1 MSKNTVNFML
11 HIKVY
16 KSINGNAY
24 NYLLKSR
31 DFFLVRTCTVFGNR
45 FADINLKGDLF
56 GGVTTAIISLPLA
69 LAFGVASGAGAE
81 AGLWGAIMV
90 GFFAALFGGSSSLI
104 SEPTG
109 PMTVIMTAVL
119 TSMMAKYPETGMA
132 MSFTVV
138 IMAGAFQVLLGTLK
152 LGKYITLMP
161 YSVISGF
168 MSGIG
173 VILIILQISPLLG
186 HLAPAGG
193 VIGTLSALPD
203 NILNLKFSELFLGLL
218 TLGILFFLPQKYR
231 RYVPAQLIALVAV
244 TLLSVIFFDT
254 DSIRRIGEIPA
265 GLPSL
270 VLPHINADMFTTMVI
285 DALVLGTLGCIDT
298 LLTAVIGDSLTRK
311 EHDSDKEL
319 RGQGLANIIS
329 GLFGALPGAG
339 ATMGTVTNIQVG
351 ARSPLSGIIRALVLA
366 LVVLVAGGL
375 TEPIPMA
382 VLAGIAVYVGF
393 NILDWSFIQ
402 RAHKVNVQGMAIMYG
417 VMLLTVF
424 VDLIVAVGLGVFISN
439 IIIIEQLSRVQARQ
453 VKAISD
459 ADENSVPLTDS
470 ERGLLDKA
478 NGKVLFFY
486 LSGPMIFSVSK
497 AISQQHSSIS
507 DYDVMILDLTDVPMI
522 DVTVGLALENA
533 IKDALDARCEVLL
546 LCPNINTRQQ
556 LEKFHVLTL
565 VPEGN
570 TYLFRYEALQ
580 ASLKYVKNTDLLE
593 PT

>member
-1 MSKNTVNFML
+1 MF
-11 HIKVY
+11 
-16 KSINGNAY
+16 G
-24 NYLLKSR
+24 SR
-31 DFFLVRTCTVFGNR
+31 FE
-45 FADINLKGDLF
+45 DINFKGDVF

-90 GFFAALFGGSSSLI
+90 GLFASLFGGSNTLI

-132 MSFTVV
+132 MTFTIVM
-138 IMAGAFQVLLGTLK
+138 MAGAFQILLGTLK
-152 LGKYITLMP
+152 LGKYVTLMP

-173 VILIILQISPLLG
+173 VILIILQLSPLMG
-186 HLAPAGG
+186 HAAPSGG
-193 VIGTLSALPD
+193 VLGTLSALPET
-203 NILNLKFSELFLGLL
+203 ISNLKFSELFLGLL
-218 TLGILFFLPQKYR
+218 TLGILFFFPKQYR
-231 RYVPAQLIALVAV
+231 KYVPAQLVALVAV
-244 TLLSVIFFDT
+244 TLLSVILFDT
-254 DSIRRIGEIPA
+254 EDIRRIGEIPA

-270 VLPHINADMFTTMVI
+270 VAPYIDTDMFVEMVI

-319 RGQGLANIIS
+319 RGQGLANMIS

-351 ARSPLSGIIRALVLA
+351 ARSPLSGVIRALMLA

-402 RAHKVNVQGMAIMYG
+402 RAHKVSFSGMAVMYG

-439 IIIIEQLSRVQARQ
+439 IIIIERLSREQARQ

-459 ADENSVPLTDS
+459 ADEDDVPLTDS
-470 ERGLLDKA
+470 ERGLLDRA

-497 AISQQHSSIS
+497 AISRQHSSIS

-533 IKDALDARCEVLL
+533 IKDALDANCAVYL
-546 LCPNINTRQQ
+546 LCPNERTREQ
-556 LEKFHVLTL
+556 LEKFHVIDL
-565 VPEGN
+565 VPDEN
-570 TYLFRYEALQ
+570 MYQFRYEALNAAAAHVEADQ
-580 ASLKYVKNTDLLE
+580 YQRITA
-593 PT
+593 

>member
-1 MSKNTVNFML
+1 M
-11 HIKVY
+11 
-16 KSINGNAY
+16 
-24 NYLLKSR
+24 
-31 DFFLVRTCTVFGNR
+31 VFGQR
-45 FADINLKGDLF
+45 FENINFKGDLF

-90 GFFAALFGGSSSLI
+90 GLFASLFGGSSTLI

-119 TSMMAKYPETGMA
+119 TSMVAKYPETGIA
-132 MSFTVV
+132 MTFTVV
-138 IMAGAFQVLLGTLK
+138 MMAGAFQILLGTLK

-173 VILIILQISPLLG
+173 VILIILQLSPLLG
-186 HLAPAGG
+186 HAAPSGG
-193 VIGTLSALPD
+193 VIGTLNALPET
-203 NILNLKFSELFLGLL
+203 LANLDIKELFLGLL
-218 TLGILFFLPQKYR
+218 TLAVLFLFPQHYR
-231 RYVPAQLIALVAV
+231 KYVPAQLVALVAV
-244 TLLSVIFFDT
+244 TLISVIIFDMG
-254 DSIRRIGEIPA
+254 SIRRIGEIPA
-265 GLPSL
+265 GLPSI
-270 VLPHINADMFTTMVI
+270 VIPTINGDMFMTMVI

-298 LLTAVIGDSLTRK
+298 LLTAVIGDSLTRQ

-319 RGQGLANIIS
+319 RGQGLANMIS

-351 ARSPLSGIIRALVLA
+351 ARSPLSGVFRAAMLA

-402 RAHKVNVQGMAIMYG
+402 RAHKVSVQGMAIMYG

-439 IIIIEQLSRVQARQ
+439 IIIIERLSREQARQ

-459 ADENSVPLTDS
+459 ADEDDVPLTES

-497 AISQQHSSIS
+497 AISRQHSSIS
-507 DYDVMILDLTDVPMI
+507 DYEVMILDLTDVPMI

-533 IKDALDARCEVLL
+533 INDALDANCKVYL
-546 LCPNINTRQQ
+546 LCPNKQTREQ
-556 LEKFHVLTL
+556 LEKFHVTDL
-565 VPEGN
+565 VPDEN
-570 TYLFRYEALQ
+570 TFKFRYEALKS
-580 ASLKYVKNTDLLE
+580 AIKYVSPNE
-593 PT
+593 E

>member
-1 MSKNTVNFML
+1 MNK
-11 HIKVY
+11 K
-16 KSINGNAY
+16 
-24 NYLLKSR
+24 
-31 DFFLVRTCTVFGNR
+31 R
-45 FADINLKGDLF
+45 FENINLKGDLF

-90 GFFAALFGGSSSLI
+90 GFFAALFGGSTTLI

-138 IMAGAFQVLLGTLK
+138 MMAGAFQILLGTLK
-152 LGKYITLMP
+152 LGKYVTLMP

-173 VILIILQISPLLG
+173 VILIILQLSPLLG
-186 HLAPAGG
+186 HSAPSGG
-193 VIGTLSALPD
+193 VVGTLTALPETIVNMD
-203 NILNLKFSELFLGLL
+203 FNELLLGLL
-218 TLGILFFLPQKYR
+218 TLAVLFFFPKRFRKLL
-231 RYVPAQLIALVAV
+231 PAQLVALVSV
-244 TLLSVIFFDT
+244 TLLSVYLFDA

-270 VLPHINADMFTTMVI
+270 VIPHFNSDMLTTMVI

-319 RGQGLANIIS
+319 RGQGVANMIS

-351 ARSPLSGIIRALVLA
+351 ARSPISGMVRAGVLA

-382 VLAGIAVYVGF
+382 VLAGIAVYVGL

-402 RAHKVNVQGMAIMYG
+402 RAHKVSIQGMAVMYG

-424 VDLIVAVGLGVFISN
+424 VDLIAAVGLGVFISN
-439 IIIIEQLSRVQARQ
+439 IIIIENLSREQARQ

-459 ADENSVPLTDS
+459 ADSNDVPLTQS
-470 ERGLLDKA
+470 ERVLLDKA
-478 NGKVLFFY
+478 NGKLLFFY

-497 AISQQHSSIS
+497 AISRQHSSIA
-507 DYDVMILDLTDVPMI
+507 DYQVMILDLTDVPMI

-533 IKDALDARCEVLL
+533 IKDAQDAHCEVFL
-546 LCPNINTRQQ
+546 LCPSERTRQQ
-556 LEKFHVLTL
+556 LEKFHILDL
-565 VPEGN
+565 IADSN
-570 TYLFRYEALQ
+570 NCSSRAHALQ
-580 ASLKYVKNTDLLE
+580 SALDFIEINTVNQQPEMLVS
-593 PT
+593 

>member
-1 MSKNTVNFML
+1 MF
-11 HIKVY
+11 
-16 KSINGNAY
+16 G
-24 NYLLKSR
+24 SR
-31 DFFLVRTCTVFGNR
+31 FK
-45 FADINLKGDLF
+45 DINFKGDIF

-90 GFFAALFGGSSSLI
+90 GLFASLFGGSNTLI

-132 MSFTVV
+132 MTFTVV
-138 IMAGAFQVLLGTLK
+138 MMAGAFQILLGTLK
-152 LGKYITLMP
+152 MGKYVTLMP

-173 VILIILQISPLLG
+173 VILIILQLSPLLG
-186 HLAPAGG
+186 HAAPTGG
-193 VIGTLSALPD
+193 VLGTLSALPET
-203 NILNLKFSELFLGLL
+203 ISNLKFNELFLGLL
-218 TLGILFFLPQKYR
+218 TLSILFFFPKKYR
-231 RYVPAQLIALVAV
+231 KYVPAQLVALVAV
-244 TLLSVIFFDT
+244 TLLSVMLFDT
-254 DSIRRIGEIPA
+254 EDIRRIGEIPA

-270 VLPHINADMFTTMVI
+270 VAPHIDPDMFVEMVI

-319 RGQGLANIIS
+319 RGQGLANMIS

-351 ARSPLSGIIRALVLA
+351 ARSPLSGVVRALVLA

-402 RAHKVNVQGMAIMYG
+402 RAHKVSFSGMAIMYG

-424 VDLIVAVGLGVFISN
+424 VDLIVAVGLGVFVSN
-439 IIIIEQLSRVQARQ
+439 IMIIERLSREQARQ

-459 ADENSVPLTDS
+459 ADEDDVPLTDS
-470 ERGLLDKA
+470 ERGLLDRA
-478 NGKVLFFY
+478 NGRVLFFY

-497 AISQQHSSIS
+497 AISRQHTSIS
-507 DYDVMILDLTDVPMI
+507 DYDVMILDLTDVPML

-533 IKDALDARCEVLL
+533 IKDALDARCEVYL
-546 LCPNINTRQQ
+546 LCPNQRTREQ
-556 LEKFHVLTL
+556 LEKFHVIDL
-565 VPEGN
+565 VPDN
-570 TYLFRYEALQ
+570 NMYQFRYEALNAAVAHVESDHYQ
-580 ASLKYVKNTDLLE
+580 RMTA
-593 PT
+593 

>member
-1 MSKNTVNFML
+1 MTKKRFDN
-11 HIKVY
+11 VY
-16 KSINGNAY
+16 
-24 NYLLKSR
+24 
-31 DFFLVRTCTVFGNR
+31 
-45 FADINLKGDLF
+45 LKGDIF

-90 GFFAALFGGSSSLI
+90 GFFAAIFGGSSTLI

-132 MSFTVV
+132 MTFTVV
-138 IMAGAFQVLLGTLK
+138 MMAGAFQILLGTLK
-152 LGKYITLMP
+152 LGKYVTLMP

-173 VILIILQISPLLG
+173 VILIILQLSPLLG
-186 HLAPAGG
+186 HSAPPGG
-193 VIGTLSALPD
+193 VLGTLSSLPTTLS
-203 NILNLKFSELFLGLL
+203 NIHWSELFLGAL
-218 TLGILFFLPQKYR
+218 TLAVLFFFPKQYR
-231 RYVPAQLIALVAV
+231 KYVPAQLVALVAV
-244 TLLSVIFFDT
+244 TLLSILVFDT

-270 VLPHINADMFTTMVI
+270 VMPHFNAEIFTSMVI

-319 RGQGLANIIS
+319 RGQGIANMIA

-351 ARSPLSGIIRALVLA
+351 ARSPVSGIVRAIVLA

-402 RAHKVNVQGMAIMYG
+402 RAHKVSLQGMAIMYG

-424 VDLIVAVGLGVFISN
+424 VDLIAAVGLGVFISN
-439 IIIIEQLSRVQARQ
+439 IIIIEKLSREQARK

-459 ADENSVPLTDS
+459 SDNNGVPLTPN
-470 ERGLLDKA
+470 ERAILDQA
-478 NGKVLFFY
+478 CGQVLFFY

-497 AISQQHSSIS
+497 AISRQHSSIS
-507 DYDVMILDLTDVPMI
+507 DYQVMILDLSDVPMI

-533 IKDALDARCEVLL
+533 IKDAQDVQCEVLL
-546 LCPNINTRQQ
+546 LCPNARTRQQ
-556 LEKFHVLTL
+556 LEKFHILDLIATEHNYTTREQALEAALTHI
-565 VPEGN
+565 N
-570 TYLFRYEALQ
+570 S
-580 ASLKYVKNTDLLE
+580 ASSPLAAT
-593 PT
+593 

>member
-1 MSKNTVNFML
+1 ML
-11 HIKVY
+11 D
-16 KSINGNAY
+16 SQ
-24 NYLLKSR
+24 
-31 DFFLVRTCTVFGNR
+31 R
-45 FADINLKGDLF
+45 FAAFDFKGDVF

-90 GFFAALFGGSSSLI
+90 GFFAALFGGSTTLI

-119 TSMMAKYPETGMA
+119 TSMMAEYPEHGMA
-132 MSFTVV
+132 MAFTVV
-138 IMAGAFQVLLGTLK
+138 MMAGAFQMLLGWLK
-152 LGKYITLMP
+152 LGKYVTLMP
-161 YSVISGF
+161 YSVVSGF

-173 VILIILQISPLLG
+173 VILIILQLSPLLG
-186 HLAPAGG
+186 SPAPPGG
-193 VIGTLSALPD
+193 VSGTLMAIPETLA
-203 NILNLKFSELFLGLL
+203 NLQWRELLLGVL
-218 TLGILFFLPQKYR
+218 TLAVLFFFPKQYR
-231 RYVPAQLIALVAV
+231 KYVPAQLVALVAI
-244 TLLSVIFFDT
+244 TLISVILFDS
-254 DSIRRIGEIPA
+254 DSIRRIGEIPS

-270 VLPHINADMFTTMVI
+270 VLPHFSADMFTKMVI

-298 LLTAVIGDSLTRK
+298 LLTAVIGDSLTRT

-319 RGQGLANIIS
+319 RGQGLANMIS

-351 ARSPLSGIIRALVLA
+351 ARSPVSGIVRALVLA

-402 RAHKVNVQGMAIMYG
+402 RAHKVSLSGMAIMYG

-424 VDLIVAVGLGVFISN
+424 VDLIAAVGLGVFISN
-439 IIIIEQLSRVQARQ
+439 IIIIEKLSREQTRH

-459 ADENSVPLTDS
+459 SDNNNVPLTDD
-470 ERGLLDKA
+470 ERAMLDQA
-478 NGKVLFFY
+478 QGKVLFFY

-497 AISQQHSSIS
+497 AISRQHASI
-507 DYDVMILDLTDVPMI
+507 DEYDVMILDLSDVPMI

-533 IKDALDARCEVLL
+533 IKDANDVNCEVLL
-546 LCPNINTRQQ
+546 LCPNERTREQ
-556 LEKFHVLTL
+556 LDKFHVMSFIQ
-565 VPEGN
+565 EGN
-570 TYLFRYEALQ
+570 DCATREQALQ
-580 ASLKYVKNTDLLE
+580 AALDYIEAKATH
-593 PT
+593 

>member
-1 MSKNTVNFML
+1 V
-11 HIKVY
+11 
-16 KSINGNAY
+16 
-24 NYLLKSR
+24 
-31 DFFLVRTCTVFGNR
+31 VFGSR
-45 FADINLKGDLF
+45 FENINLKGDIF

-90 GFFAALFGGSSSLI
+90 GLFAALFGGSNTLI

-119 TSMMAKYPETGMA
+119 TSMMVKYPETGMA
-132 MSFTVV
+132 MTFTVV
-138 IMAGAFQVLLGTLK
+138 MMAGAFQILLGTLK
-152 LGKYITLMP
+152 LGKYVTLMP

-173 VILIILQISPLLG
+173 VILIILQLSPLLG
-186 HLAPAGG
+186 HAAPAGG
-193 VIGTLSALPD
+193 VLGTLSALPET
-203 NILNLKFSELFLGLL
+203 ISNLKFSELFLGLL
-218 TLGILFFLPQKYR
+218 TLAILFCFPKQYR
-231 RYVPAQLIALVAV
+231 KYVPAQLVALVAV
-244 TLLSVIFFDT
+244 TLLSVILFDT
-254 DSIRRIGEIPA
+254 DDIRRIGEIPA

-270 VLPHINADMFTTMVI
+270 VAPHINPDMFVEMVI

-319 RGQGLANIIS
+319 RGQGLANMIS

-351 ARSPLSGIIRALVLA
+351 ARSPLSGVVRALMLA

-402 RAHKVNVQGMAIMYG
+402 RAHKVSFSGMVVMYG

-439 IIIIEQLSRVQARQ
+439 IIIIERLSREQARQ

-459 ADENSVPLTDS
+459 ADEDDVPLTDS
-470 ERGLLDKA
+470 ERGLLERA
-478 NGKVLFFY
+478 NGTVLFFY

-497 AISQQHSSIS
+497 AISRQHSSIA
-507 DYDVMILDLTDVPMI
+507 DYEVMILDLTDVPMI

-533 IKDALDARCEVLL
+533 IKDALDAHCEVYL
-546 LCPNINTRQQ
+546 LCPNQRTREQ
-556 LEKFHVLTL
+556 LEKFHVIDL
-565 VPEGN
+565 VPDTN
-570 TYLFRYEALQ
+570 IYRFRYEALNAAVAHVEEAQ
-580 ASLKYVKNTDLLE
+580 YQRITE
-593 PT
+593 

>member
-1 MSKNTVNFML
+1 MF
-11 HIKVY
+11 
-16 KSINGNAY
+16 G
-24 NYLLKSR
+24 SR
-31 DFFLVRTCTVFGNR
+31 FE
-45 FADINLKGDLF
+45 DINFKGDVF

-90 GFFAALFGGSSSLI
+90 GLFASLFGGSNTLI

-132 MSFTVV
+132 MTFTVV
-138 IMAGAFQVLLGTLK
+138 MMAGAFQILLGTLK
-152 LGKYITLMP
+152 LGKYVTLMP

-173 VILIILQISPLLG
+173 VILIILQLSPLMG
-186 HLAPAGG
+186 HAAPSGG
-193 VIGTLSALPD
+193 VLGTLSALLD
-203 NILNLKFSELFLGLL
+203 TISNLKFSELFLGLL
-218 TLGILFFLPQKYR
+218 TLGILFFFPKQYR
-231 RYVPAQLIALVAV
+231 KYVPAQLVALVAV
-244 TLLSVIFFDT
+244 TLLSVMLFDT
-254 DSIRRIGEIPA
+254 EDIRRIGEIPA

-270 VLPHINADMFTTMVI
+270 VAPHIDPDMFVEMVI

-319 RGQGLANIIS
+319 RGQGLANMIS

-351 ARSPLSGIIRALVLA
+351 ARSPLSGVIRALMLA

-402 RAHKVNVQGMAIMYG
+402 RAHKVSFSGMAVMYG

-439 IIIIEQLSRVQARQ
+439 IIIIERLSREQARQ

-459 ADENSVPLTDS
+459 ADEDDVPLTDS
-470 ERGLLDKA
+470 ERGLLDRA

-497 AISQQHSSIS
+497 AISRQHSSIS

-533 IKDALDARCEVLL
+533 IKDALDANCAVYL
-546 LCPNINTRQQ
+546 LCPNERTREQ
-556 LEKFHVLTL
+556 LEKFHVIDL
-565 VPEGN
+565 VPN
-570 TYLFRYEALQ
+570 DNMYQFRYEALNAAVAHVEADQ
-580 ASLKYVKNTDLLE
+580 YQRITA
-593 PT
+593 

>member
-1 MSKNTVNFML
+1 VDTYLVTEKRFENFE
-11 HIKVY
+11 
-16 KSINGNAY
+16 
-24 NYLLKSR
+24 
-31 DFFLVRTCTVFGNR
+31 
-45 FADINLKGDLF
+45 LKGDVF

-81 AGLWGAIMV
+81 AGLWGAILV
-90 GFFAALFGGSSSLI
+90 GFFAALFGGSNTLI

-119 TSMMAKYPETGMA
+119 TSMMAKYPETGLA

-138 IMAGAFQVLLGTLK
+138 MMAGAFQVLLGTLK
-152 LGKYITLMP
+152 LGKYVTLMP
-161 YSVISGF
+161 YYVVSGF

-173 VILIILQISPLLG
+173 VILIILQLPPLLG
-186 HLAPAGG
+186 HTAPSGG
-193 VIGTLSALPD
+193 VLGALSALPD
-203 NILNLKFSELFLGLL
+203 MLENIQLNELLLGAL
-218 TLGILFFLPQKYR
+218 TLAVLFFFPKQYR
-231 RYVPAQLIALVAV
+231 KYVPAQLAALVAV
-244 TLLSVIFFDT
+244 TLLSIFLFDT
-254 DSIRRIGEIPA
+254 DSIRRIGEIPT

-270 VLPHINADMFTTMVI
+270 VLPQFNAEIFTTMVI

-319 RGQGLANIIS
+319 RGQGLANMIA

-351 ARSPLSGIIRALVLA
+351 ARSPVSGLVRALVLA
-366 LVVLVAGGL
+366 LVVLVAGNL

-382 VLAGIAVYVGF
+382 VLAGIAVYVGL

-402 RAHKVNVQGMAIMYG
+402 RAHKISIQSMSVMYG

-439 IIIIEQLSRVQARQ
+439 ILVIEKLSREQARQ

-459 ADENSVPLTDS
+459 ADEDDVPLTDK
-470 ERGLLDKA
+470 ERAILDKA

-497 AISQQHSSIS
+497 AISRQHSSIA
-507 DYDVMILDLTDVPMI
+507 DYQVMILDLTDVPML

-533 IKDALDARCEVLL
+533 IKDAQDVNCEVLL
-546 LCPNINTRQQ
+546 LCPNMQTRQQ
-556 LEKFHVLTL
+556 LEKFHILDLISSDNNFATR
-565 VPEGN
+565 EQ
-570 TYLFRYEALQ
+570 ALQ
-580 ASLKYVKNTDLLE
+580 SALAHITTVA
-593 PT
+593 

>member
-1 MSKNTVNFML
+1 MF
-11 HIKVY
+11 
-16 KSINGNAY
+16 G
-24 NYLLKSR
+24 SR
-31 DFFLVRTCTVFGNR
+31 FK
-45 FADINLKGDLF
+45 DINFKGDIF

-90 GFFAALFGGSSSLI
+90 GLFASLFGGSNTLI

-119 TSMMAKYPETGMA
+119 TSMMAKYPEAGMA
-132 MSFTVV
+132 MTFTVV
-138 IMAGAFQVLLGTLK
+138 MMAGAFQILLGTLK
-152 LGKYITLMP
+152 MGKYVTLMP

-173 VILIILQISPLLG
+173 VILIILQLSPLLG
-186 HLAPAGG
+186 HAAPTGG
-193 VIGTLSALPD
+193 VLGTLSALPET
-203 NILNLKFSELFLGLL
+203 ISNLKFNELFLGLL
-218 TLGILFFLPQKYR
+218 TLCILFFFPKKYR
-231 RYVPAQLIALVAV
+231 KYVPAQLVALVAV
-244 TLLSVIFFDT
+244 TLLSVMLFDME
-254 DSIRRIGEIPA
+254 DIRRIGEIPA

-270 VLPHINADMFTTMVI
+270 VAPHIDPDMFVEMVI

-319 RGQGLANIIS
+319 RGQGLANMIS

-351 ARSPLSGIIRALVLA
+351 ARSPLSGVVRALVLA

-402 RAHKVNVQGMAIMYG
+402 RAHKVSFSGMAIMYG

-424 VDLIVAVGLGVFISN
+424 VDLIVAVGLGVFVSN
-439 IIIIEQLSRVQARQ
+439 IMIIERLSREQARQ

-459 ADENSVPLTDS
+459 ADEDDVPLTDS
-470 ERGLLDKA
+470 ERGLLDRA
-478 NGKVLFFY
+478 NGRVLFFY

-497 AISQQHSSIS
+497 AISRQHTSIS
-507 DYDVMILDLTDVPMI
+507 DYDVMILDLTDVPML

-533 IKDALDARCEVLL
+533 IKDALDARCEVYL
-546 LCPNINTRQQ
+546 LCPNQRTREQ
-556 LEKFHVLTL
+556 LEKFHVIDL
-565 VPEGN
+565 VPDN
-570 TYLFRYEALQ
+570 NMYQFRYEALNAAVAHVESDHYQ
-580 ASLKYVKNTDLLE
+580 RMTA
-593 PT
+593 

>member
-1 MSKNTVNFML
+1 MF
-11 HIKVY
+11 
-16 KSINGNAY
+16 G
-24 NYLLKSR
+24 SR
-31 DFFLVRTCTVFGNR
+31 FK
-45 FADINLKGDLF
+45 DINFKGDIF

-90 GFFAALFGGSSSLI
+90 GLFASLFGGSNTLI

-132 MSFTVV
+132 MTFTVV
-138 IMAGAFQVLLGTLK
+138 MMAGAFQILLGTLK
-152 LGKYITLMP
+152 MGKYVTLMP

-173 VILIILQISPLLG
+173 VILIILQLSPLLG
-186 HLAPAGG
+186 HAAPTGG
-193 VIGTLSALPD
+193 VLGTLSAMPET
-203 NILNLKFSELFLGLL
+203 ISNLKFNELFLGLL
-218 TLGILFFLPQKYR
+218 TLGILFFFPKKYR
-231 RYVPAQLIALVAV
+231 KYVPAQLVALVAV
-244 TLLSVIFFDT
+244 TLLSVMLFDT
-254 DSIRRIGEIPA
+254 EDIRRIGEIPA

-270 VLPHINADMFTTMVI
+270 VAPHIDPDMFVEMVI

-319 RGQGLANIIS
+319 RGQGLANMIS

-351 ARSPLSGIIRALVLA
+351 ARSPLSGVVRALVLA

-402 RAHKVNVQGMAIMYG
+402 RAHKVSFSGMAIMYG

-424 VDLIVAVGLGVFISN
+424 VDLIVAVGLGVFVSN
-439 IIIIEQLSRVQARQ
+439 IMIIERLSREQARQ

-459 ADENSVPLTDS
+459 ADEDDVPLTDS
-470 ERGLLDKA
+470 ERGLLDRA
-478 NGKVLFFY
+478 NGRVLFFY

-497 AISQQHSSIS
+497 AISRQHTSIS
-507 DYDVMILDLTDVPMI
+507 DYDVMILDLTDVPML

-533 IKDALDARCEVLL
+533 IKDALDAHCEVYL
-546 LCPNINTRQQ
+546 LCPNQRTREQ
-556 LEKFHVLTL
+556 LEKFHVIDL
-565 VPEGN
+565 VPDN
-570 TYLFRYEALQ
+570 NMYQFRYEALNAAVAHVESDQ
-580 ASLKYVKNTDLLE
+580 YQRMTA
-593 PT
+593 

>member
-1 MSKNTVNFML
+1 
-11 HIKVY
+11 
-16 KSINGNAY
+16 
-24 NYLLKSR
+24 LL
-31 DFFLVRTCTVFGNR
+31 GNR
-45 FADINLKGDLF
+45 FDNINLKGDIF

-90 GFFAALFGGSSSLI
+90 GFFAAIFGGSTSLI

-138 IMAGAFQVLLGTLK
+138 MMAGAFQILLGTLK

-173 VILIILQISPLLG
+173 VILIILQLSPLLG
-186 HLAPAGG
+186 HSAPPGG
-193 VIGTLSALPD
+193 VLGTISMLPDTLS
-203 NILNLKFSELFLGLL
+203 NIKFSELLLGLL
-218 TLGILFFLPQKYR
+218 TLGVLIYFPKQYR
-231 RYVPAQLIALVAV
+231 KYVPAQLVALVAV
-244 TLLSVIFFDT
+244 TLLSMLLFDT

-265 GLPSL
+265 GLPSI
-270 VLPHINADMFTTMVI
+270 VIPHFNADMFTTMVI

-319 RGQGLANIIS
+319 RGQGLANMIS

-351 ARSPLSGIIRALVLA
+351 ARSPLSGMIRALMLA

-382 VLAGIAVYVGF
+382 VLAGIAVYVGL

-402 RAHKVNVQGMAIMYG
+402 RVHKVSIQGMAIMYG

-439 IIIIEQLSRVQARQ
+439 IIIIDKLSRVQARK

-459 ADENSVPLTDS
+459 GDDNVVPLSIS
-470 ERGLLDKA
+470 EREILDKA
-478 NGKVLFFY
+478 EGKVLFFY

-497 AISQQHSSIS
+497 AISRQHASIS
-507 DYDVMILDLTDVPMI
+507 DYQVMILDLTDVPMI

-533 IKDALDARCEVLL
+533 VKDALDTNCEVLL
-546 LCPNINTRQQ
+546 ICPNTETRQQ
-556 LEKFHVLTL
+556 LEKFRVLTL
-565 VPEGN
+565 VPIEN
-570 TYLFRYEALQ
+570 NYLDREQALKV
-580 ASLKYVKNTDLLE
+580 ALNHVST
-593 PT
+593 

>member
-1 MSKNTVNFML
+1 M
-11 HIKVY
+11 
-16 KSINGNAY
+16 
-24 NYLLKSR
+24 
-31 DFFLVRTCTVFGNR
+31 FGDR
-45 FADINLKGDLF
+45 FNDINLKGDLF

-81 AGLWGAIMV
+81 AGLWGAILV
-90 GFFAALFGGSSSLI
+90 GLFAALFGGSSTLI

-119 TSMMAKYPETGMA
+119 TSMVAKYPESGIA
-132 MSFTVV
+132 ISFTIVM
-138 IMAGAFQVLLGTLK
+138 MAGAFQVLIGTLK

-161 YSVISGF
+161 YSVVSGF

-173 VILIILQISPLLG
+173 VILIILQLSPLLG
-186 HLAPAGG
+186 HAAPAGG
-193 VIGTLSALPD
+193 VLGTLSALPETIS
-203 NILNLKFSELFLGLL
+203 NMKFSEFFLGLL
-218 TLGILFFLPQKYR
+218 TLGILFFFPKQYR
-231 RYVPAQLIALVAV
+231 KYVPAQLVALVVV
-244 TLLSVIFFDT
+244 TLLSVIIFDF
-254 DSIRRIGEIPA
+254 DDVRRIGEIPT

-270 VLPHINADMFTTMVI
+270 VVPVINGEIFTAMVI

-319 RGQGLANIIS
+319 RGQGFANMIS

-351 ARSPLSGIIRALVLA
+351 ARSPLSGVIRALILA
-366 LVVLVAGGL
+366 LVVLVASGL

-393 NILDWSFIQ
+393 GILDWSFIQ
-402 RAHKVNVQGMAIMYG
+402 RAHRVSVQGMAIMYG

-439 IIIIEQLSRVQARQ
+439 ILIIERLSRVQAKQ

-459 ADENSVPLTDS
+459 ADENDVPLTDS
-470 ERGLLDKA
+470 ERGLLDRA

-497 AISQQHSSIS
+497 AISRQHSSIA
-507 DYDVMILDLTDVPMI
+507 DYEAMILDLTDVPMI

-533 IKDALDARCEVLL
+533 IKDAQEAQCDVYL
-546 LCPNINTRQQ
+546 LCPNERVREQ
-556 LEKFHVLTL
+556 LEKFHVLDL
-565 VPEGN
+565 VPDEN
-570 TYLFRYEALQ
+570 TFKFRYEALNAAVNKVEQ
-580 ASLKYVKNTDLLE
+580 DEHQGAFV
-593 PT
+593 

>member
-1 MSKNTVNFML
+1 MF
-11 HIKVY
+11 
-16 KSINGNAY
+16 G
-24 NYLLKSR
+24 SR
-31 DFFLVRTCTVFGNR
+31 FK
-45 FADINLKGDLF
+45 DINFKGDIF

-90 GFFAALFGGSSSLI
+90 GLFASLFGGSNTLI

-132 MSFTVV
+132 MTFTVV
-138 IMAGAFQVLLGTLK
+138 MMAGAFQILLGTLK
-152 LGKYITLMP
+152 MGKYVTLMP

-173 VILIILQISPLLG
+173 VILIILQLSPLLG
-186 HLAPAGG
+186 HAAPTGG
-193 VIGTLSALPD
+193 VLGTLSAMPET
-203 NILNLKFSELFLGLL
+203 ISNLKFNELFLGLL
-218 TLGILFFLPQKYR
+218 TLGILFFFPKKYR
-231 RYVPAQLIALVAV
+231 KYVPAQLVALVAV
-244 TLLSVIFFDT
+244 TLLSVMLFDT
-254 DSIRRIGEIPA
+254 EDIRRIGEIPA

-270 VLPHINADMFTTMVI
+270 VAPHIDPDMFVEMVI

-319 RGQGLANIIS
+319 RGQGLANMIS

-351 ARSPLSGIIRALVLA
+351 ARSPLSGVVRALVLA

-402 RAHKVNVQGMAIMYG
+402 RAHKVSFSGMAIMYG

-424 VDLIVAVGLGVFISN
+424 VDLIVAVGLGVFVSN
-439 IIIIEQLSRVQARQ
+439 IMIIERLSREQARQ

-459 ADENSVPLTDS
+459 ADEDDVPLTDS
-470 ERGLLDKA
+470 ERGLLDRA
-478 NGKVLFFY
+478 NGRVLFFY

-497 AISQQHSSIS
+497 AISRQHTSIS
-507 DYDVMILDLTDVPMI
+507 DYDVMILDLTDVPML

-533 IKDALDARCEVLL
+533 IKDALDARCEVYL
-546 LCPNINTRQQ
+546 LCPNQRTREQ
-556 LEKFHVLTL
+556 LEKFHVIDL
-565 VPEGN
+565 VPDN
-570 TYLFRYEALQ
+570 NMYQFRYEALNAAVAHVESDQ
-580 ASLKYVKNTDLLE
+580 YQRMTA
-593 PT
+593 

>member
-1 MSKNTVNFML
+1 MF
-11 HIKVY
+11 
-16 KSINGNAY
+16 G
-24 NYLLKSR
+24 SR
-31 DFFLVRTCTVFGNR
+31 FE
-45 FADINLKGDLF
+45 DINFKGDVF

-90 GFFAALFGGSSSLI
+90 GLFASLFGGSNTLI

-119 TSMMAKYPETGMA
+119 TSMMAKYPGTGMA
-132 MSFTVV
+132 MTFTVV
-138 IMAGAFQVLLGTLK
+138 MMAGAFQILLGTLK
-152 LGKYITLMP
+152 LGKYVTLMP

-173 VILIILQISPLLG
+173 VILIILQLSPLMG
-186 HLAPAGG
+186 HAAPSGG
-193 VIGTLSALPD
+193 VLGTLSALPET
-203 NILNLKFSELFLGLL
+203 ISNLKFSELFLGLL
-218 TLGILFFLPQKYR
+218 TLGILFFFPKQYRKYI
-231 RYVPAQLIALVAV
+231 PAQLVALVAV
-244 TLLSVIFFDT
+244 TLLSVMFFDT
-254 DSIRRIGEIPA
+254 EDIRRIGEIPA

-270 VLPHINADMFTTMVI
+270 VAPHIDPDMFVEMVI

-319 RGQGLANIIS
+319 RGQGLANMIS

-351 ARSPLSGIIRALVLA
+351 ARSPLSGVIRALMLA

-402 RAHKVNVQGMAIMYG
+402 RAHKVSFSGMAVMYG

-439 IIIIEQLSRVQARQ
+439 IIIIERLSREQARQ

-459 ADENSVPLTDS
+459 ADEDDVPLTDS
-470 ERGLLDKA
+470 ERGLLDRA

-497 AISQQHSSIS
+497 AISRQHSSIS

-533 IKDALDARCEVLL
+533 IKDALDANCAVYL
-546 LCPNINTRQQ
+546 LCPNERTREQ
-556 LEKFHVLTL
+556 LEKFHVIDL
-565 VPEGN
+565 VPN
-570 TYLFRYEALQ
+570 DNMYQFRYEALNAAVAHVEADQ
-580 ASLKYVKNTDLLE
+580 YQRITA
-593 PT
+593 

>member
-1 MSKNTVNFML
+1 MF
-11 HIKVY
+11 
-16 KSINGNAY
+16 G
-24 NYLLKSR
+24 SR
-31 DFFLVRTCTVFGNR
+31 FK
-45 FADINLKGDLF
+45 DINLKGDIF

-90 GFFAALFGGSSSLI
+90 GLFASLFGGSNTLI

-132 MSFTVV
+132 MTFTVV
-138 IMAGAFQVLLGTLK
+138 MMAGAFQILLGTLK
-152 LGKYITLMP
+152 MGKYVTLMP

-173 VILIILQISPLLG
+173 VILIILQLSPLLG
-186 HLAPAGG
+186 HAAPTGG
-193 VIGTLSALPD
+193 VLGTLSALPET
-203 NILNLKFSELFLGLL
+203 ISNLKFNELFLGLL
-218 TLGILFFLPQKYR
+218 TLGILFFFPKKYR
-231 RYVPAQLIALVAV
+231 KYVPAQLVALVAV
-244 TLLSVIFFDT
+244 TLLSVMLFDT
-254 DSIRRIGEIPA
+254 EDIRRIGEIPA

-270 VLPHINADMFTTMVI
+270 VAPHIDPDMFVEMVI

-319 RGQGLANIIS
+319 RGQGLANMIS

-351 ARSPLSGIIRALVLA
+351 ARSPLSGVVRALVLA

-402 RAHKVNVQGMAIMYG
+402 RAHKVSFSGMAIMYG

-424 VDLIVAVGLGVFISN
+424 VDLIVAVGLGVFVSN
-439 IIIIEQLSRVQARQ
+439 IMIIERLSREQARQ

-459 ADENSVPLTDS
+459 ADEDDVPLTDS
-470 ERGLLDKA
+470 ERGLLDRA
-478 NGKVLFFY
+478 NGRVLFFY

-497 AISQQHSSIS
+497 AISRQHTSIS
-507 DYDVMILDLTDVPMI
+507 DYDVMILDLTDVPML

-533 IKDALDARCEVLL
+533 IKDALDARCEVYL
-546 LCPNINTRQQ
+546 LCPNQRTREQ
-556 LEKFHVLTL
+556 LEKFHVIDL
-565 VPEGN
+565 VPDN
-570 TYLFRYEALQ
+570 NMYQFRYEALNAAVAHVESDHYQ
-580 ASLKYVKNTDLLE
+580 RMTA
-593 PT
+593 

>member
-1 MSKNTVNFML
+1 MF
-11 HIKVY
+11 
-16 KSINGNAY
+16 G
-24 NYLLKSR
+24 SR
-31 DFFLVRTCTVFGNR
+31 FK
-45 FADINLKGDLF
+45 DINFQGDIF

-90 GFFAALFGGSSSLI
+90 GLFASLFGGSNTLI

-132 MSFTVV
+132 MTFTVV
-138 IMAGAFQVLLGTLK
+138 MMAGAFQILLGTLK
-152 LGKYITLMP
+152 MGKYVTLMP

-173 VILIILQISPLLG
+173 VILIILQLSPLLG
-186 HLAPAGG
+186 HAAPTGG
-193 VIGTLSALPD
+193 VLGTLSALPET
-203 NILNLKFSELFLGLL
+203 ISNLKFNELFLGLL
-218 TLGILFFLPQKYR
+218 TLGILFFFPKKYR
-231 RYVPAQLIALVAV
+231 KYVPAQLVALVAV
-244 TLLSVIFFDT
+244 TLLSVMLFDT
-254 DSIRRIGEIPA
+254 EDIRRIGEIPA

-270 VLPHINADMFTTMVI
+270 VAPHIDPDMFVEMVI

-319 RGQGLANIIS
+319 RGQGLANMIS

-351 ARSPLSGIIRALVLA
+351 ARSPLSGVVRALVLA

-402 RAHKVNVQGMAIMYG
+402 RAHKVSFSGMAIMYG

-424 VDLIVAVGLGVFISN
+424 VDLIVAVGLGVFVSN
-439 IIIIEQLSRVQARQ
+439 IMIIERLSREQARQ

-459 ADENSVPLTDS
+459 ADEDDVPLTDS
-470 ERGLLDKA
+470 ERGLLDRA
-478 NGKVLFFY
+478 NGRVLFFY

-497 AISQQHSSIS
+497 AISRQHTSIS
-507 DYDVMILDLTDVPMI
+507 DYDVMILDLTDVPML

-533 IKDALDARCEVLL
+533 IKDALDAHCEVYL
-546 LCPNINTRQQ
+546 LCPNQRTREQ
-556 LEKFHVLTL
+556 LEKFHVIDL
-565 VPEGN
+565 VPDN
-570 TYLFRYEALQ
+570 NMYQFRYEALNAAVAHVESDQ
-580 ASLKYVKNTDLLE
+580 YQRMTA
-593 PT
+593 

>member
-1 MSKNTVNFML
+1 MF
-11 HIKVY
+11 
-16 KSINGNAY
+16 G
-24 NYLLKSR
+24 SR
-31 DFFLVRTCTVFGNR
+31 FK
-45 FADINLKGDLF
+45 DINFKGDIF

-69 LAFGVASGAGAE
+69 LAFGVASGTGAE

-90 GFFAALFGGSSSLI
+90 GLFASLFGGSNTLI

-132 MSFTVV
+132 MTFTVV
-138 IMAGAFQVLLGTLK
+138 MMAGAFQILLGTLK
-152 LGKYITLMP
+152 MGKYVTLMP

-173 VILIILQISPLLG
+173 VILIILQLSPLLG
-186 HLAPAGG
+186 HAAPTGG
-193 VIGTLSALPD
+193 VLGTLSALPET
-203 NILNLKFSELFLGLL
+203 ISNLKFNELFLGLL
-218 TLGILFFLPQKYR
+218 TLGILFFFPKKYR
-231 RYVPAQLIALVAV
+231 KYVPAQLVALVAV
-244 TLLSVIFFDT
+244 TLLSVMLFDT
-254 DSIRRIGEIPA
+254 EDIRRIGEIPA

-270 VLPHINADMFTTMVI
+270 VAPHIDPDMFVEMVI

-319 RGQGLANIIS
+319 RGQGLANMIS

-351 ARSPLSGIIRALVLA
+351 ARSPLSGVVRALVLA

-402 RAHKVNVQGMAIMYG
+402 RAHKVSFSGMAIMYG

-424 VDLIVAVGLGVFISN
+424 VDLIVAVGLGVFVSN
-439 IIIIEQLSRVQARQ
+439 IMIIERLSREQARQ

-459 ADENSVPLTDS
+459 ADEDDVPLTDS
-470 ERGLLDKA
+470 ERGLLDRA
-478 NGKVLFFY
+478 NGRVLFFY

-497 AISQQHSSIS
+497 AISRQHTSIS
-507 DYDVMILDLTDVPMI
+507 DYDVMILDLTDVPML

-533 IKDALDARCEVLL
+533 IKDALDACCEVYL
-546 LCPNINTRQQ
+546 LCPNQRTREQ
-556 LEKFHVLTL
+556 LEKFHVIDL
-565 VPEGN
+565 VPDN
-570 TYLFRYEALQ
+570 NMYQFRYEALNAAVAHVESDQ
-580 ASLKYVKNTDLLE
+580 YQRMTA
-593 PT
+593 

>member
-1 MSKNTVNFML
+1 MF
-11 HIKVY
+11 
-16 KSINGNAY
+16 G
-24 NYLLKSR
+24 SR
-31 DFFLVRTCTVFGNR
+31 FE
-45 FADINLKGDLF
+45 DINFKGDVF

-90 GFFAALFGGSSSLI
+90 GLFASLFGGSNTLI

-132 MSFTVV
+132 MTFTVV
-138 IMAGAFQVLLGTLK
+138 MMAGAFQILLGTLK
-152 LGKYITLMP
+152 LGKYVTLMP

-173 VILIILQISPLLG
+173 VILIILQLSPLMG
-186 HLAPAGG
+186 HAAPSGG
-193 VIGTLSALPD
+193 VLGTLSALPD
-203 NILNLKFSELFLGLL
+203 TISNLKFSELFLGLL
-218 TLGILFFLPQKYR
+218 TLGILFFFPKQYR
-231 RYVPAQLIALVAV
+231 KYVPAQLVALVAV
-244 TLLSVIFFDT
+244 TLLSVMLFDT
-254 DSIRRIGEIPA
+254 EDIRRIGEIPA

-270 VLPHINADMFTTMVI
+270 VAPHIDPDMFVEMVI

-319 RGQGLANIIS
+319 RGQGLANMIS

-351 ARSPLSGIIRALVLA
+351 ARSPLSGVIRALMLA

-402 RAHKVNVQGMAIMYG
+402 RAHKVSFSGMAVMYC

-439 IIIIEQLSRVQARQ
+439 IIIIERLSREQARQ

-459 ADENSVPLTDS
+459 ADEDDVPLTDS
-470 ERGLLDKA
+470 ERGLLDRA

-497 AISQQHSSIS
+497 AISRQHSSIS

-533 IKDALDARCEVLL
+533 IKDALDANCAVYL
-546 LCPNINTRQQ
+546 LCPNERTREQ
-556 LEKFHVLTL
+556 LEKFHVIDL
-565 VPEGN
+565 VPN
-570 TYLFRYEALQ
+570 DNMYQFRYEALNAAVAHVEADQ
-580 ASLKYVKNTDLLE
+580 YQRITA
-593 PT
+593 

>member
-1 MSKNTVNFML
+1 MQG
-11 HIKVY
+11 
-16 KSINGNAY
+16 KSA
-24 NYLLKSR
+24 
-31 DFFLVRTCTVFGNR
+31 VFGSR
-45 FADINLKGDLF
+45 FEDINFKGDVF

-90 GFFAALFGGSSSLI
+90 GLFASLFGGSNTLI

-132 MSFTVV
+132 MTFTVV
-138 IMAGAFQVLLGTLK
+138 MMAGAFQILLGTLK
-152 LGKYITLMP
+152 LGKYVTLMP

-173 VILIILQISPLLG
+173 VILIILQLSPLMG
-186 HLAPAGG
+186 HAAPSGG
-193 VIGTLSALPD
+193 VLGTLSALPET
-203 NILNLKFSELFLGLL
+203 ISNLKFSELFLGLL
-218 TLGILFFLPQKYR
+218 TLGILFFFPKQYR
-231 RYVPAQLIALVAV
+231 KYVPAQLVALVAV
-244 TLLSVIFFDT
+244 TLLSVILFDT
-254 DSIRRIGEIPA
+254 EDIRRIGEIPA

-270 VLPHINADMFTTMVI
+270 VAPYIDTDMFVEMVI

-319 RGQGLANIIS
+319 RGQGLANMIS

-351 ARSPLSGIIRALVLA
+351 ARSPLSGVIRALMLA

-402 RAHKVNVQGMAIMYG
+402 RAHKVSFSGMAVMYG

-439 IIIIEQLSRVQARQ
+439 IIIIERLSREQARQ

-459 ADENSVPLTDS
+459 ADEDDVPLTDS
-470 ERGLLDKA
+470 ERGLLDRA

-497 AISQQHSSIS
+497 AISRQHSSIS

-533 IKDALDARCEVLL
+533 IKDALDANCTVYL
-546 LCPNINTRQQ
+546 LCPNERTREQ
-556 LEKFHVLTL
+556 LEKFHVIDL
-565 VPEGN
+565 VPDEN
-570 TYLFRYEALQ
+570 MYQFRYEALNAAVAHVEADQ
-580 ASLKYVKNTDLLE
+580 YQRITA
-593 PT
+593 

>member
-1 MSKNTVNFML
+1 MR
-11 HIKVY
+11 
-16 KSINGNAY
+16 KSI
-24 NYLLKSR
+24 
-31 DFFLVRTCTVFGNR
+31 VFRGR
-45 FADINLKGDLF
+45 FADIDLKGDVF

-81 AGLWGAIMV
+81 AGLWGAILV
-90 GFFAALFGGSSSLI
+90 GLFAALFGGSSTLI

-109 PMTVIMTAVL
+109 PMTVIMTAIL
-119 TSMMAKYPETGMA
+119 TSMVARYPEAGLA
-132 MSFTVV
+132 VSFTVV
-138 IMAGAFQVLLGTLK
+138 MMAGAFQIVLGTLK

-173 VILIILQISPLLG
+173 VILIILQLSPLLG
-186 HLAPAGG
+186 QAAPAGG
-193 VIGTLSALPD
+193 VMGTLTALPE
-203 NILNLKFSELFLGLL
+203 IISQMKFSELFLGLL
-218 TLGILFFLPQKYR
+218 TLGILFFLPAQYR
-231 RYVPAQLIALVAV
+231 KQVPVQLIALVGV
-244 TLLSVIFFDT
+244 TLISVLLFDS
-254 DSIRRIGEIPA
+254 DEIRRIGVIPA
-265 GLPSL
+265 GLPSF
-270 VLPHINADMFTTMVI
+270 VIPTFNAEMFTTMVI

-319 RGQGLANIIS
+319 RGQGLANMIA

-351 ARSPLSGIIRALVLA
+351 ARSPLSGVVRALVLA

-402 RAHKVNVQGMAIMYG
+402 RAHKVSVQGMAIMYG

-439 IIIIEQLSRVQARQ
+439 ILIIERLSREQARQ

-459 ADENSVPLTDS
+459 ADENDVPLTDS
-470 ERGLLDKA
+470 ERALLDQA

-497 AISQQHSSIS
+497 AIARQHNHIS
-507 DYDVMILDLTDVPMI
+507 DYEAMILDLTDVPMI

-533 IKDALDARCEVLL
+533 INDALDAHCAVYL
-546 LCPNINTRQQ
+546 LCPNVHTKQQ
-556 LEKFHVLTL
+556 LEKFHILDL
-565 VPEGN
+565 VPTEQ
-570 TYLFRYEALQ
+570 TFSFRYEALN
-580 ASLKYVKNTDLLE
+580 AAVKQVAQNR
-593 PT
+593 

>member
-1 MSKNTVNFML
+1 M
-11 HIKVY
+11 
-16 KSINGNAY
+16 
-24 NYLLKSR
+24 
-31 DFFLVRTCTVFGNR
+31 FGDR
-45 FADINLKGDLF
+45 FNDINLKGDLF

-81 AGLWGAIMV
+81 AGLWGAILV
-90 GFFAALFGGSSSLI
+90 GLFAALFGGSSTLI

-119 TSMMAKYPETGMA
+119 TSMVAKYPESGIA
-132 MSFTVV
+132 ISFTIVM
-138 IMAGAFQVLLGTLK
+138 MAGAFQVLIGTLK

-161 YSVISGF
+161 YSVVSGF

-173 VILIILQISPLLG
+173 VILIILQLSPLLG
-186 HLAPAGG
+186 HAAPAGG
-193 VIGTLSALPD
+193 VLGTLSALPETIS
-203 NILNLKFSELFLGLL
+203 NMKFSEFFLGLL
-218 TLGILFFLPQKYR
+218 TLGILFFFPKQYR
-231 RYVPAQLIALVAV
+231 KYVPAQLVALVAV
-244 TLLSVIFFDT
+244 TLLSVILFDF
-254 DSIRRIGEIPA
+254 DDVRRIGEIPT

-270 VLPHINADMFTTMVI
+270 VVPVINGEIFTAMVI

-319 RGQGLANIIS
+319 RGQGLANMIS

-351 ARSPLSGIIRALVLA
+351 ARSPLSGVIRALILA
-366 LVVLVAGGL
+366 LVVLVASGL

-393 NILDWSFIQ
+393 GILDWSFIQ
-402 RAHKVNVQGMAIMYG
+402 RAHRVSVQGMAIMYG

-439 IIIIEQLSRVQARQ
+439 ILIIERLSRVQAKQ

-459 ADENSVPLTDS
+459 ADENDVPLTDS
-470 ERGLLDKA
+470 ERGLLDRA

-497 AISQQHSSIS
+497 AISRQHSSIA
-507 DYDVMILDLTDVPMI
+507 DYEAMILDLTDVPMI

-533 IKDALDARCEVLL
+533 IKDAQEAQCDVYL
-546 LCPNINTRQQ
+546 LCPNERVREQ
-556 LEKFHVLTL
+556 LEKFHVLDL
-565 VPEGN
+565 VPDEN
-570 TYLFRYEALQ
+570 TFKFRYEALNAAVNKVEQ
-580 ASLKYVKNTDLLE
+580 DEHQGAFV
-593 PT
+593 

>member
-1 MSKNTVNFML
+1 MF
-11 HIKVY
+11 
-16 KSINGNAY
+16 G
-24 NYLLKSR
+24 SR
-31 DFFLVRTCTVFGNR
+31 FK
-45 FADINLKGDLF
+45 DINFKGDIF

-90 GFFAALFGGSSSLI
+90 GLFASLFGGSNTLI

-132 MSFTVV
+132 MTFTVV
-138 IMAGAFQVLLGTLK
+138 MMAGAFQILLGTLK
-152 LGKYITLMP
+152 MGKYVTLMP

-173 VILIILQISPLLG
+173 VILIILQLSPLLG
-186 HLAPAGG
+186 HAAPAGG
-193 VIGTLSALPD
+193 VLGTLSALPET
-203 NILNLKFSELFLGLL
+203 ISNLKFNELFLGLL
-218 TLGILFFLPQKYR
+218 TLGILFFFPKKYR
-231 RYVPAQLIALVAV
+231 KYVPAQLVALVAV
-244 TLLSVIFFDT
+244 TLLSVMLFDT
-254 DSIRRIGEIPA
+254 EDIRRIGEIPA

-270 VLPHINADMFTTMVI
+270 VAPHIDPDMFVEMVI

-319 RGQGLANIIS
+319 RGQGLANMIS

-351 ARSPLSGIIRALVLA
+351 ARSPLSGVVRALVLA

-402 RAHKVNVQGMAIMYG
+402 RAHKVSFSGMAIMYG

-424 VDLIVAVGLGVFISN
+424 VDLIVAVGLGVFVSN
-439 IIIIEQLSRVQARQ
+439 IMVIERLSREQARQ

-459 ADENSVPLTDS
+459 ADEDDVPLTDS
-470 ERGLLDKA
+470 ERGLLDRA
-478 NGKVLFFY
+478 NGRVLFFY

-497 AISQQHSSIS
+497 AISRQHTSIS
-507 DYDVMILDLTDVPMI
+507 DYDVMILDLTDVPML

-533 IKDALDARCEVLL
+533 IKDALDAHCEVYL
-546 LCPNINTRQQ
+546 LCPNQRTREQ
-556 LEKFHVLTL
+556 LEKFHVIDL
-565 VPEGN
+565 VPDN
-570 TYLFRYEALQ
+570 NMYQFRYEALNAAVAHVESDQ
-580 ASLKYVKNTDLLE
+580 YQRMTA
-593 PT
+593 

>member
-1 MSKNTVNFML
+1 MF
-11 HIKVY
+11 
-16 KSINGNAY
+16 G
-24 NYLLKSR
+24 SR
-31 DFFLVRTCTVFGNR
+31 FK
-45 FADINLKGDLF
+45 DINFKGDIF

-90 GFFAALFGGSSSLI
+90 GLFASLFGGSNTLI

-132 MSFTVV
+132 MTFTVV
-138 IMAGAFQVLLGTLK
+138 MMAGAFQILLGTLK
-152 LGKYITLMP
+152 MGKYVTLMP

-173 VILIILQISPLLG
+173 VILIILQLSPLLG
-186 HLAPAGG
+186 HAAPTGG
-193 VIGTLSALPD
+193 VLGTLSALPET
-203 NILNLKFSELFLGLL
+203 ISNLKFNELFLGLL
-218 TLGILFFLPQKYR
+218 TLGILFFFPKKYR
-231 RYVPAQLIALVAV
+231 KYVPAQLVALVAV
-244 TLLSVIFFDT
+244 TLLSVMLFDT
-254 DSIRRIGEIPA
+254 EDIRRIGEIPA

-270 VLPHINADMFTTMVI
+270 VAPHIDPDMFVEMVI

-319 RGQGLANIIS
+319 RGQGLANMIS

-351 ARSPLSGIIRALVLA
+351 ARSPLSGVVRALVLA

-402 RAHKVNVQGMAIMYG
+402 RAHKVSFSGMAIMYG

-424 VDLIVAVGLGVFISN
+424 VDLIVAVGLGVFVSN
-439 IIIIEQLSRVQARQ
+439 IMIIERLSREQARQ

-459 ADENSVPLTDS
+459 ADEDDVPLTDS
-470 ERGLLDKA
+470 ERGLLDRA
-478 NGKVLFFY
+478 NGRVLFFY

-497 AISQQHSSIS
+497 AISRQHTSIS
-507 DYDVMILDLTDVPMI
+507 DYDVMILDLTDVPML

-533 IKDALDARCEVLL
+533 IKDALDAHCEVYL
-546 LCPNINTRQQ
+546 LCPNQRTREQ
-556 LEKFHVLTL
+556 LEKFHVIDL
-565 VPEGN
+565 VPDN
-570 TYLFRYEALQ
+570 NMYQFRYEALNAAVEHVESDQ
-580 ASLKYVKNTDLLE
+580 YQRMTA
-593 PT
+593 

>member
-1 MSKNTVNFML
+1 MQG
-11 HIKVY
+11 
-16 KSINGNAY
+16 KSA
-24 NYLLKSR
+24 
-31 DFFLVRTCTVFGNR
+31 VFGSR
-45 FADINLKGDLF
+45 FEDINFKGDVF

-90 GFFAALFGGSSSLI
+90 GLFASLFGGSNTLI

-132 MSFTVV
+132 MTFTVV
-138 IMAGAFQVLLGTLK
+138 MMAGAFQILLGTLK
-152 LGKYITLMP
+152 LGKYVTLMP

-173 VILIILQISPLLG
+173 VILIILQLSPLMG
-186 HLAPAGG
+186 HAAPSGG
-193 VIGTLSALPD
+193 VLGTLSALPEA
-203 NILNLKFSELFLGLL
+203 ISNLKFSELFLGLL
-218 TLGILFFLPQKYR
+218 TLGILFFFPKQYR
-231 RYVPAQLIALVAV
+231 KYVPAQLVALVAV
-244 TLLSVIFFDT
+244 TLLSVILFDT
-254 DSIRRIGEIPA
+254 EDIRRIGEIPA

-270 VLPHINADMFTTMVI
+270 VAPYIDTDMFVEMVI

-319 RGQGLANIIS
+319 RGQGLANMIS

-351 ARSPLSGIIRALVLA
+351 ARSPLSGVIRALMLA

-402 RAHKVNVQGMAIMYG
+402 RAHKVSFSGMAVMYG

-439 IIIIEQLSRVQARQ
+439 IIIIERLSREQARQ

-459 ADENSVPLTDS
+459 ADEDDVPLTDS
-470 ERGLLDKA
+470 ERGLLDRA

-497 AISQQHSSIS
+497 AISRQHSSIS

-533 IKDALDARCEVLL
+533 IKDALDANCAVYL
-546 LCPNINTRQQ
+546 LCPNERTREQ
-556 LEKFHVLTL
+556 LEKFHVIDL
-565 VPEGN
+565 VPDEN
-570 TYLFRYEALQ
+570 MYQFRYEALNAAVAHVEADQ
-580 ASLKYVKNTDLLE
+580 YQRITA
-593 PT
+593 

>member
-1 MSKNTVNFML
+1 M
-11 HIKVY
+11 
-16 KSINGNAY
+16 
-24 NYLLKSR
+24 
-31 DFFLVRTCTVFGNR
+31 FGDR
-45 FADINLKGDLF
+45 FNDINLKGDLF

-81 AGLWGAIMV
+81 AGLWGAILV
-90 GFFAALFGGSSSLI
+90 GLFAALFGGSSTLI

-119 TSMMAKYPETGMA
+119 TSMVAKYPESGIA
-132 MSFTVV
+132 ISFTIVM
-138 IMAGAFQVLLGTLK
+138 MAGAFQVLIGTLK

-161 YSVISGF
+161 YSVVSGF

-173 VILIILQISPLLG
+173 VILIILQLSPLLG
-186 HLAPAGG
+186 HAAPAGG
-193 VIGTLSALPD
+193 VLGTLSALPETIS
-203 NILNLKFSELFLGLL
+203 NMKFSEFFLGLL
-218 TLGILFFLPQKYR
+218 TLGILFFFPKQYR
-231 RYVPAQLIALVAV
+231 KYVPAQLVALVAV
-244 TLLSVIFFDT
+244 TLLSVIVFDF
-254 DSIRRIGEIPA
+254 DDVRRIGEIPT

-270 VLPHINADMFTTMVI
+270 VVPVINGEIFTAMVI

-319 RGQGLANIIS
+319 RGQGFANMIS

-351 ARSPLSGIIRALVLA
+351 ARSPLSGVIRAMILA
-366 LVVLVAGGL
+366 LVVLVASGL

-393 NILDWSFIQ
+393 GILDWSFIQ
-402 RAHKVNVQGMAIMYG
+402 RAHRVSVQGMAIMYG

-439 IIIIEQLSRVQARQ
+439 ILIIERLSREQAKQ

-459 ADENSVPLTDS
+459 ADENDVPLTDS
-470 ERGLLDKA
+470 ERGLLDRA

-497 AISQQHSSIS
+497 AISRQHSSIS
-507 DYDVMILDLTDVPMI
+507 DYEAMILDLTDVPMI

-533 IKDALDARCEVLL
+533 IKDAQEAQCDVYL
-546 LCPNINTRQQ
+546 LCPNERVREQ
-556 LEKFHVLTL
+556 LEKFHVLDL
-565 VPEGN
+565 VPDEN
-570 TYLFRYEALQ
+570 TFKFRYEALNAAVNKVEHQ
-580 ASLKYVKNTDLLE
+580 GAFV
-593 PT
+593 